1 MLKKIIAPLVVAG
14 VLAGGVATAGAAYAS
29 TPAATATAGATGH
42 AKGHGAQAWLR
53 SHRRQI
59 RRSGVAIS
67 AKTIGVTPKTLVS
80 ELRTG
85 KSIADVAG
93 EHGVSAQT
101 VTNALVGAAD
111 TKISQAVTNHKLTS
125 AQASK
130 LEARV
135 PGLVAKA
142 VAHTF

>member
-29 TPAATATAGATGH
+29 TPATTATAGATGH

-59 RRSGVAIS
+59 RRAGVAIS
-67 AKTIGVTPKTLVS
+67 AKTIGVTPKALVA

-93 EHGVSAQT
+93 EHSVSTQT
-101 VTNALVGAAD
+101 VTTALVNAAD
-111 TKISQAVTNHKLTS
+111 AKINQAVTNHKLNS

>member
-29 TPAATATAGATGH
+29 TPTTATTASATGH
-42 AKGHGAQAWLR
+42 AQGQKAHAWLR
-53 SHRRQI
+53 SHRRQL
-59 RRSGVAIS
+59 RRAGLAIS
-67 AKTIGVTPKTLVS
+67 AKTIGVTPKALAA
-80 ELRTG
+80 ELHAG

-93 EHGVSAQT
+93 EHNVSTQT
-101 VTNALVGAAD
+101 VTMALTNAAD
-111 TKISQAVTNHKLTS
+111 AKINQAVTNHKLTP

-130 LEARV
+130 IEARV
-135 PGLVAKA
+135 PALVAKA